1 MSGSS
6 LGLSLLWFV
15 VILVAIPVVLWLVR
29 RTPYGAAMGGVAQGV
44 TRPIASMPIGPQQRI
59 VTIEVGQGEERR
71 WLVLGVTA
79 QAITP
84 LHTLSPQ
91 GDPPAAAAAEAPFA
105 ALFKKVRD
113 ARR

>member
-1 MSGSS
+1 
-6 LGLSLLWFV
+6 
-15 VILVAIPVVLWLVR
+15 VAIPVVLWLLR

-91 GDPPAAAAAEAPFA
+91 GDPPAAAAADAPFA
-105 ALFKKVRD
+105 ALFRKVRD

>member
-15 VILVAIPVVLWLVR
+15 VILAAIPVVLWLVR
-29 RTPYGAAMGGVAQGV
+29 RTPYGAAMGGVAAGV

-79 QAITP
+79 QAITA

-91 GDPPAAAAAEAPFA
+91 GEAPGTTAAEAPFA
-105 ALFKKVRD
+105 ALLRKVRD